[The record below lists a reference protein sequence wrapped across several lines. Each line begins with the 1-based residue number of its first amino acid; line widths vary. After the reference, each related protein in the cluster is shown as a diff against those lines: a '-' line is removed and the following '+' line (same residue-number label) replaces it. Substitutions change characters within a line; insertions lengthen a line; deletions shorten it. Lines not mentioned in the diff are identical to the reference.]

1 MTQLIFIV
9 SVLVAL
15 AVVLLSSSLLR
26 MLGAWLA
33 WRAEVRTQDRPVPF
47 VEQII
52 PVLRVVTVPAGIRR
66 RWDVEEVRDRLLHA
80 RLSWRVE
87 EYISLRWLTLW
98 IGVLCAIGVGIWRGW
113 DLVGQFLALILI
125 AAGAVGPGVWLSQQ
139 VERRLLEVNLALPNF
154 LDRLALGLEAGLG
167 FDLAVERVAAR
178 FPGMLGED
186 LRLAVRQLERGH
198 HREEVLDELTAR
210 NPSIDLRAF
219 VAAVKQADR
228 LGTSLAHTLRLQTT
242 LLRARRRRRAE
253 EASRRL
259 PILII
264 FPLVFFFL
272 PALMIIYLAP
282 PILHLFMGR

>member
-1 MTQLIFIV
+1 MTKLILIV
-9 SVLVAL
+9 SVLVGL
-15 AVVLLSSSLLR
+15 AVAFLGGSLLC
-26 MLGAWLA
+26 MVGAWLA
-33 WRAEVRTQDRPVPF
+33 WRAAVRSQGHPVPF
-47 VEQII
+47 VDQIT
-52 PVLRVVTVPAGIRR
+52 PVLRAISVPAGIRR
-66 RWDVEEVRDRLLHA
+66 RWEIGETPERLLHA
-80 RLSWRVE
+80 RLPWSVT

-98 IGVLCAIGVGIWRGW
+98 LGLLCAIGVGIWREW

-125 AAGAVGPGVWLSQQ
+125 VAGVAGPEVWLSRQ

-167 FDLAVERVAAR
+167 FDLAVERVAAH

-186 LRLAVRQLERGH
+186 LRLMVRQLARGH
-198 HREEVLDELTAR
+198 RREEALDELTAR

-228 LGTSLAHTLRLQTT
+228 LGTSLANTLRLQTS

-272 PALMIIYLAP
+272 PALMIVYLAP
-282 PILHLFMGR
+282 PILHLFLGR

>member
-1 MTQLIFIV
+1 MTRLILTV
-9 SVLVAL
+9 SLLVGLAAAVLSGTL
-15 AVVLLSSSLLR
+15 LRLLS
-26 MLGAWLA
+26 AWLA
-33 WRAEVRTQDRPVPF
+33 WRAAVRVQEHHAPF
-47 VEQII
+47 VEQIA
-52 PVLRVVTVPAGIRR
+52 PVLRAVAVPAGIRR
-66 RWDVEEVRDRLLHA
+66 RWDVEEVQDRLLHA
-80 RLSWRVE
+80 RLPWRVE
-87 EYISLRWLTLW
+87 DYTSLRWLIFWL
-98 IGVLCAIGVGIWRGW
+98 GLLCAVGLGIWCGW
-113 DLVGQFLALILI
+113 DLVGQFLALVLI
-125 AAGAVGPGVWLSQQ
+125 AAGAVGPEVWLSRQ
-139 VERRLLEVNLALPNF
+139 VEHRQLEVNLALPSF

-167 FDLAVERVAAR
+167 FDLAVERVAAH

-186 LRLAVRQLERGH
+186 LRLMVRQLARGH
-198 HREEVLDELTAR
+198 RREDTLDELTAR

-228 LGTSLAHTLRLQTT
+228 LGTSLARTLRLQTS

-282 PILHLFMGR
+282 PILHLFLGR